1 MSDTELLDPIEVIA
15 LFRRGNVEP
24 IKFRW
29 RERVYRVF
37 KVNGT
42 WKEKDGSSV
51 NLYFSVHCDGPE
63 VYEISFNNESQA
75 WRIERLRLQT

>member
-15 LFRRGNVEP
+15 LFRCGKVEP

-29 RERVYRVF
+29 RERVYRVI
-37 KVNGT
+37 KVNGI
-42 WKEKDGSSV
+42 WKEKDGDSI
-51 NLYFSVHCDGPE
+51 NTYFSIYCDGSE

-75 WRIERLRLQT
+75 WRMERLRL